1 MSNVIELV
9 PNNSMSLEQLN
20 QLVAGLNSK
29 GYIVVNR
36 SAVETLLDVMS
47 SALSEGSTNSK
58 DLALRIMLQNF
69 TNLLSVQ
76 PLTK

>member
-9 PNNSMSLEQLN
+9 PNSSMSLEQLI
-20 QLVAGLNSK
+20 QFVAGLNSK
-29 GYIVVNR
+29 EFIVDNR

-69 TNLLSVQ
+69 TNFLSVQ